1 MQNKQLI
8 KNNRKV
14 RAMTKTVYKWIV
26 YKEGKLLIAES
37 KEELEVFLYKE
48 YDIYEM
54 LEINTTIKRVEL

>member
-8 KNNRKV
+8 KINRKV
-14 RAMTKTVYKWIV
+14 RVMTKTVYKWIV

-37 KEELEVFLYKE
+37 KEELEVFLSKG

-54 LEINTTIKRVEL
+54 LEITTKIKRVEL